1 MILADVN
8 HVGFW
13 RFWRLLCWHKWSV
26 TPSHPRSQAW
36 DPVPNSGHVM
46 GQWHDTWEM
55 ARDFC
60 TPRSICW
67 KREGPDCEG
76 RGPKWFHF
84 WRKARTKKRKETD
97 PPGNR
102 LTFSKDHPRGLN
114 CGRPGE
120 TRKLS
125 PIQLLTLKLRSWIL
139 IKNSSL
145 KNINC
150 LLFRVLSEAV
160 PQGLRMNCYYFR
172 VVGAEVE
179 VGKRSRWGLL
189 ALP

>member
-1 MILADVN
+1 MECNSLASPVSSL
-8 HVGFW
+8 GPCAKFW
-13 RFWRLLCWHKWSV
+13 PCYGAVTWHLRNGTRLLHTSI
-26 TPSHPRSQAW
+26 HLLEE
-36 DPVPNSGHVM
+36 G
-46 GQWHDTWEM
+46 GTWPTHQES
-55 ARDFC
+55 R
-60 TPRSICW
+60 
-67 KREGPDCEG
+67 PDCEG
-76 RGPKWFHF
+76 RGPEWFHF
-84 WRKARTKKRKETD
+84 WREAGTKKRKETD

-114 CGRPGE
+114 CGHPGE

-179 VGKRSRWGLL
+179 VGKRSQWELL
-189 ALP
+189 TLP